1 MRSFKKTYGFFLTLP
16 DRFYPFSCKVGGR
29 WVRGR
34 RSYERAAAR
43 AFKVYGLG
51 RLGYKLTLY
60 RETFHFIGSIL
71 FIMSATFLSKNFFG
85 SEAALYVLLW
95 TAIAALSF
103 QEFYVHPKKYGQRAK
118 KGVIDWLTWVV
129 PIALYAFLFSGG
141 TM

>member
-1 MRSFKKTYGFFLTLP
+1 MRPFKKTYGYFITLP

-34 RSYERAAAR
+34 RSYEQAAAR
-43 AFKVYGLG
+43 AFKMYGLG

-60 RETFHFIGSIL
+60 RELFHFAGSVIL
-71 FIMSATFLSKNFFG
+71 IMSAAMISKTFFG
-85 SEAALYVLLW
+85 SETALYVLLW

-103 QEFYVHPKKYGQRAK
+103 QEFYVHPKKYGQHVR
-118 KGVIDWLTWVV
+118 KGVIDWFTWVV
-129 PIALYAFLFSGG
+129 PIALYFFLLGGG